1 MIRLIYLSIFL
12 IVFLNGCASTKG
24 MQEVII
30 DSKTKT
36 EYVFPDDKYLESC
49 KELSELKG
57 NKPKDLYLWGVDTAN
72 QYNSCSQD
80 KDILADWIKRFK
92 NNLNK

>member
-1 MIRLIYLSIFL
+1 MKYLL
-12 IVFLNGCASTKG
+12 LLLLLTGCASTKN
-24 MQEVII
+24 MQEVIV

-49 KELSELKG
+49 KELKELKG
-57 NKPKDLYLWGVDTAN
+57 NLPKDLYLWGVDAAT
-72 QYNSCSQD
+72 QYNSCSDD
-80 KDILADWIKRFK
+80 KDVLADWIKRFK